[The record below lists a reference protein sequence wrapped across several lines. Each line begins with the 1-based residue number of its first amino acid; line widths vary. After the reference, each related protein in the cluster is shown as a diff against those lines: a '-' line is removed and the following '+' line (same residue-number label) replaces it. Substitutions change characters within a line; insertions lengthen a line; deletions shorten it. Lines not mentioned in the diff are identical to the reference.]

1 MGERHWGVAMTGY
14 KELTDR
20 DVSGGAPTRPRTIM
34 EPADPET
41 PTTRYAEAMSA
52 LSVAQDDMMRDVIRG
67 VMGSEIERAIDTTIG
82 PMITSKCADIAK
94 DLDKVVEATIN
105 EGLAGVRMGLRES
118 TTSTHLLESFKS
130 SDMICRLIGATALG
144 FALGLLASVFI
155 S

>member
-1 MGERHWGVAMTGY
+1 
-14 KELTDR
+14 
-20 DVSGGAPTRPRTIM
+20 M

-82 PMITSKCADIAK
+82 PMITSKCTDIAK

-105 EGLAGVRMGLRES
+105 EGLTGVRMGLRES
-118 TTSTHLLESFKS
+118 TASTHLLESFKS
-130 SDMICRLIGATALG
+130 SDMICRLIGATAFG

>member
-1 MGERHWGVAMTGY
+1 MTGY
-14 KELTDR
+14 KEPTDR
-20 DVSGGAPTRPRTIM
+20 DVSGGAPRPRTIM
-34 EPADPET
+34 EPVAPET
-41 PTTRYAEAMSA
+41 PTTRYAEAMA
-52 LSVAQDDMMRDVIRG
+52 TLSVAQDDMMRDVIRG

-105 EGLAGVRMGLRES
+105 EGLAGVRMGLLES

>member
-1 MGERHWGVAMTGY
+1 M
-14 KELTDR
+14 
-20 DVSGGAPTRPRTIM
+20 RPDTIM
-34 EPADPET
+34 EHADPET

-105 EGLAGVRMGLRES
+105 EGITGVRMGLRES
-118 TTSTHLLESFKS
+118 TASRHLLESFKS
-130 SDMICRLIGATALG
+130 SDMICRLIGATAFG